1 MHRLP
6 ISLLAAGFAA
16 AISGAAYAQTPTETT
31 RPQTTKP
38 QTTKPDMKDMP
49 TRDAAAHGGQAMND
63 QQFAQHAAMGGQKEV
78 ASAKFAAGKA
88 RHADVKALANKLV
101 TDHTKANTELMTL
114 MRTKKI
120 TPEKAAKGESEP
132 WRSQSGAA
140 FDRAWLDH
148 VIEHHEKDIA
158 MFEAESN
165 NGEDAELKAWAG
177 QKLPALREHLK
188 MAQDAKAKLSTT
200 SIQ

>member
-1 MHRLP
+1 MHRLH

-38 QTTKPDMKDMP
+38 QTTKPDMP
-49 TRDAAAHGGQAMND
+49 TRDAAGHGGQAMND

-78 ASAKFAAGKA
+78 ASSKFAAGKA

-101 TDHTKANTELMTL
+101 TDHTKANSELMTL

-120 TPEKAAKGESEP
+120 TPEKGGKGEPES
-132 WRSQSGAA
+132 WRNQSGAA

-188 MAQDAKAKLSTT
+188 MAQDAKAKLSAT
-200 SIQ
+200 SIR